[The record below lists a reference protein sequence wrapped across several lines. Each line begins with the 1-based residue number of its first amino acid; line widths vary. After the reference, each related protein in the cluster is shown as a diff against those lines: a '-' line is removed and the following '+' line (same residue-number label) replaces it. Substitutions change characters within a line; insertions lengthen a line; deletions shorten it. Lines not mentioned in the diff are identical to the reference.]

1 VTYTSVVVNRGR
13 GGWSV

>member
-1 VTYTSVVVNRGR
+1 VTYTSVVMNRGR